1 MPAGDSVWRMC
12 SVEQKRNIP
21 GFKSR
26 LEWTYRPRDI
36 RSLFK
41 FSFTTSFFN
50 QIGTISEGDLI
61 IELEEVTFEMSTDDK
76 IMLQE
81 KIETILNNT
90 IEIMKGRG
98 FVEEWRKQND
108 YLKNVL
114 LELGE
119 ELKKMSE
126 TKKKIPVEKI

>member
-1 MPAGDSVWRMC
+1 
-12 SVEQKRNIP
+12 
-21 GFKSR
+21 
-26 LEWTYRPRDI
+26 
-36 RSLFK
+36 
-41 FSFTTSFFN
+41 
-50 QIGTISEGDLI
+50 
-61 IELEEVTFEMSTDDK
+61 MSTDDK
-76 IMLQE
+76 IMLQD